1 MAFHIRNDE
10 AEQMLRELQ
19 SLTGESLTDVV
30 KTALSERL
38 ERERAKVP
46 HDGEEDM
53 MTMMEAMWARL
64 RLVPRLDY
72 RTADEIIGY
81 DENGLPT

>member
-30 KTALSERL
+30 KTSLAERL
-38 ERERAKVP
+38 ERERARVSHEK
-46 HDGEEDM
+46 EDI
-53 MTMMEAMWARL
+53 MELMEGVWARL
-64 RLVPRLDY
+64 RSVPRLDY
-72 RTADEIIGY
+72 RSADEIIGY

>member
-30 KTALSERL
+30 KTALAERL

-46 HDGEEDM
+46 QDAEDIMELMEE
-53 MTMMEAMWARL
+53 MWARL

-72 RTADEIIGY
+72 RSADEIIGY

>member
-38 ERERAKVP
+38 ERERAKVGGGFEP
-46 HDGEEDM
+46 LLCLWAPAARED
-53 MTMMEAMWARL
+53 TPART
-64 RLVPRLDY
+64 RARA
-72 RTADEIIGY
+72 RI
-81 DENGLPT
+81 

>member
-30 KTALSERL
+30 KTSLAERL
-38 ERERAKVP
+38 ARERAKVSRR
-46 HDGEEDM
+46 EDLM
-53 MTMMEAMWARL
+53 AEMEAMWARL
-64 RLVPRLDY
+64 REVPRLDY
-72 RTADEIIGY
+72 RTPDKMIGY